1 MCSLAATVLAHTVRA
16 NHTLDKKIDKVL
28 KVLRKNLLTQLLVV
42 RAKCMRCYRNL
53 LQQSFLINTENSNNI
68 TFISLS

>member
-28 KVLRKNLLTQLLVV
+28 IENLLTQLLVV